1 MLKQLALIL
10 AIAIVALLAI
20 VAALTVVNR
29 GSGTDDGETANTPV
43 VVIAPQTT
51 IMVSVGVDGSQVEVG
66 CRGPVDGQSPF
77 LVSFEN
83 QTGVTDDFQARVLVR
98 YDDGSALSV
107 VAEASALRPGERRN
121 VLPETWLE
129 PSGIT
134 ACEVEAVQTSDRV
147 ILVESG

>member
-1 MLKQLALIL
+1 MLKQSALIL

-20 VAALTVVNR
+20 VAALTIVNR
-29 GSGTDDGETANTPV
+29 GSGTDNGETATPA
-43 VVIAPQTT
+43 VVIGPQTT
-51 IMVSVGVDGSQVEVG
+51 IMVSVGVDGSQVEVS
-66 CRGPVDGQSPF
+66 CQSPVDGQSPF

-83 QTGVTDDFQARVLVR
+83 QTGVTDDLQARVVVR

-107 VAEASALRPGERRN
+107 VAEAAALRPGERRN
-121 VLPETWLE
+121 VLPEPWLE

-134 ACEVEAVQTSDRV
+134 ACEVVAVQTSDRV